1 MDRFA
6 GRSLLS
12 NALGTVLAL
21 VSGLAQAQQLVDLG
35 EATASG
41 INSSGH
47 VALDIG
53 IYDNG
58 VITPLPRLLGSTL
71 PTKPRAI
78 NDSGEVVGDF
88 EGVNGSCAAFLYSN
102 GNLIDLG
109 VPYGEPTID
118 CPSATAI
125 NPSGQ
130 VAGWSGV
137 ISSSDVVSFKY
148 VNGVFT
154 RIETFPDSLLTPG
167 IRSQAFGINDSG
179 LVVGTAF
186 NDTGTLASDNAF
198 IYDNGAWTNLGPGTA
213 YAINAS
219 GEVTGKSQ
227 ALPDEESGPL
237 GPAHAFIFSNGSMKD
252 LGTLNGDTTSTGYA
266 INGSGQVVGSSET
279 PGDGDRRAFFY
290 NGVMSDLNSFIPSS
304 DPLKPFVTLTDAR
317 GINGDRLIAIN
328 GVDSRTMKTH
338 AYLLQGPWTDITP
351 ASLVFES
358 EQIGTVSASQSVTVT
373 NAGTSS
379 VSIDG
384 VDVIGD
390 FTQTSG
396 CSASLAPGANCNI
409 MVAFAPT
416 AGGDRKGTLT
426 IRSDGYPL
434 VVQLT
439 GAAPITAIISA
450 NPTSIV
456 AGTPTT
462 LHWTASPEATCT
474 ATGGA
479 SGDGWEGSLPP
490 SGSQSVTETS
500 AGTYQYGL
508 ICDAGSQT
516 AQAET
521 SVTVTWPL
529 VAASLSASPTSII
542 EGGSVTL
549 TWSSTNATS
558 CTASGGSVHDD
569 WPGTKATSGSQSV
582 VEPSALGFASI
593 SLVFEITCTSSVSG
607 LTDQASSIVEVRK
620 TPAVPRGG
628 GGGGG
633 GGAFDAALVAVLSC
647 LLLLRVRTD
656 DNYQLRTARKLFS
669 H

>member
-1 MDRFA
+1 MDRYA

-12 NALGTVLAL
+12 NALGIVLAL

-53 IYDNG
+53 IYANG

-71 PTKPRAI
+71 PTTPRAI

-88 EGVNGSCAAFLYSN
+88 EGANGSCAAFLYSN

-109 VPYGEPTID
+109 VPFGDPGID
-118 CPSATAI
+118 CASANAI
-125 NPSGQ
+125 NSSGH

-137 ISSSDVVSFKY
+137 GISLDVVSFVY
-148 VNGVFT
+148 ANGVFT
-154 RIETFPDSLLTPG
+154 EIGTFPDNHASPPIT
-167 IRSQAFGINDSG
+167 SHANGINDSG
-179 LVVGTAF
+179 VVVGTTW
-186 NDTGTLASDNAF
+186 NDTGTLASDNAY
-198 IYDNGAWTNLGPGTA
+198 IYDNGSWTNLGPGIA

-227 ALPDEESGPL
+227 ALPDEEFGPL

-252 LGTLNGDTTSTGYA
+252 LGTLNGHTTSSGYA
-266 INGSGQVVGSSET
+266 INASGQVVGSSET
-279 PGDGDRRAFFY
+279 SGASARRAFFY
-290 NGVMSDLNSFIPSS
+290 NGVMSDLNSFIPSN

-317 GINGDRLIAIN
+317 GINDDRLIAVN
-328 GVDSRTMKTH
+328 GVDSRTMETH

-351 ASLVFES
+351 ASLAFES

-373 NAGTSS
+373 NAGSSS

-384 VDVIGD
+384 IDIIGD
-390 FTQTSG
+390 FTQTTG
-396 CSASLAPGANCNI
+396 CSTSLAPGANCNI

-416 AGGDRKGTLT
+416 AGGDSEGTLT

-439 GAAPITAIISA
+439 GVAPITAIISA

-462 LHWTASPEATCT
+462 LHWNASPGATCT

-479 SGDGWEGSLPP
+479 SGDGWEGSLPS

-500 AGTYQYGL
+500 AGTFQFGL
-508 ICDAGSQT
+508 SCESGSQT
-516 AQAET
+516 VQADT
-521 SVTVTWPL
+521 LVTVTWP
-529 VAASLSASPTSII
+529 VVTAALSASPTSIF
-542 EGGSVTL
+542 EGESVTL
-549 TWSSTNATS
+549 TWSSTNAST

-582 VEPSALGFASI
+582 VEPSALGFSSI
-593 SLVFEITCTSSVSG
+593 SLVFEITCTSNVSG
-607 LTDQASSIVEVRK
+607 LTAQASSTVEVKR
-620 TPAVPRGG
+620 TPPVPRGG

-633 GGAFDAALVAVLSC
+633 GGAFDAALFAVLGC
-647 LLLLRVRTD
+647 LLLLAGSDGQQLPTAV
-656 DNYQLRTARKLFS
+656 DNTQP
-669 H
+669 